1 MRALAADGTARRL
14 REAAGISLREAASAV
29 QTHPATLSRGETG
42 KQKPSPEL
50 ALRWAAMLD
59 QLQKVRL

>member
-1 MRALAADGTARRL
+1 MRALAADGSARRL
-14 REAAGISLREAASAV
+14 RESAGISLREAAKTIRV
-29 QTHPATLSRGETG
+29 HPATLSRGETG

-50 ALRWAAMLD
+50 ALRWAVLLD